1 MEDDLEE
8 NNDSVDVNNDNENN
22 LENNDSNEDGEHDI
36 ENSDEL
42 VDEDMD
48 RILEVNK
55 DNEEQVYMANNDT
68 ENIRQ
73 KIRKATIIWE
83 KIIEKASNANND

>member
-1 MEDDLEE
+1 
-8 NNDSVDVNNDNENN
+8 
-22 LENNDSNEDGEHDI
+22 
-36 ENSDEL
+36 
-42 VDEDMD
+42 MD